1 MITFPCFKFLLKI
14 IYDPKT
20 VSKNYFLLTLNYFS
34 QKKCVDRFIISIHI
48 KGLKRNFN
56 IFLGKIQ
63 NICVLSLC
71 IDRLA
76 FFVLCEL
83 MLMIFYK

>member
-1 MITFPCFKFLLKI
+1 MITFLCFKFLLKI
-14 IYDPKT
+14 IYDPKLYL
-20 VSKNYFLLTLNYFS
+20 NLFLAEIELFFAKRL
-34 QKKCVDRFIISIHI
+34 CVDRFIISTHI

-76 FFVLCEL
+76 FFVLCEV
-83 MLMIFYK
+83 MLMIF